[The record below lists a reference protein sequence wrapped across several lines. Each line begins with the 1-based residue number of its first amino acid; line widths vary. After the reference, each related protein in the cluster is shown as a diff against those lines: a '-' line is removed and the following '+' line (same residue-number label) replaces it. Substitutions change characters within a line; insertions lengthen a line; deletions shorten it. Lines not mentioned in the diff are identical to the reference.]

1 MHAAIVKLNTLTDA
15 IGTSAQNHSS
25 LLIRGADLRIAQLVR
40 LIVILS
46 KALELGSAS
55 VNCLKNGDNT
65 QFFTTS
71 AYRVT
76 ARTYPDV
83 QSLLLLSVAFDISID
98 ELIKGDVETMEE
110 SVRKAD
116 HSLIW
121 MYAAEMLLTVIAIVA
136 LFFALDS
143 FIEKNTTS
151 GFACLLVFAAT
162 FATAL
167 GLSFAVKKEKVRNNI
182 LTYQEILAFCAGEEP
197 NRTSRY
203 NAFVRKHKSAHDML
217 LVMLSAIFGAALVV
231 VLRFIF

>member
-1 MHAAIVKLNTLTDA
+1 M
-15 IGTSAQNHSS
+15 
-25 LLIRGADLRIAQLVR
+25 
-40 LIVILS
+40 
-46 KALELGSAS
+46 
-55 VNCLKNGDNT
+55 
-65 QFFTTS
+65 
-71 AYRVT
+71 
-76 ARTYPDV
+76 
-83 QSLLLLSVAFDISID
+83 LSVAFDISID

-116 HSLIW
+116 RSLIW

-151 GFACLLVFAAT
+151 GFACLLVFATT

-167 GLSFAVKKEKVRNNI
+167 GLSFAVKKTKDRNNI

-217 LVMLSAIFGAALVV
+217 LVTLSAIFGAAFVV

>member
-1 MHAAIVKLNTLTDA
+1 M
-15 IGTSAQNHSS
+15 
-25 LLIRGADLRIAQLVR
+25 
-40 LIVILS
+40 
-46 KALELGSAS
+46 
-55 VNCLKNGDNT
+55 
-65 QFFTTS
+65 
-71 AYRVT
+71 
-76 ARTYPDV
+76 
-83 QSLLLLSVAFDISID
+83 LSVAFDISID

-151 GFACLLVFAAT
+151 GFACLFVFAAT

-167 GLSFAVKKEKVRNNI
+167 GLSFAVKKTKDRNNI

-203 NAFVRKHKSAHDML
+203 NVFVRKHKSAHDML
-217 LVMLSAIFGAALVV
+217 LVTLSAIFGAAFVV

>member
-1 MHAAIVKLNTLTDA
+1 MDA
-15 IGTSAQNHSS
+15 TEMELAGQIKKHRQ
-25 LLIRGADLRIAQLVR
+25 
-40 LIVILS
+40 
-46 KALELGSAS
+46 ALGISQEALAEKIYVSRQTIS
-55 VNCLKNGDNT
+55 NWE
-65 QFFTTS
+65 
-71 AYRVT
+71 T

-83 QSLLLLSVAFDISID
+83 QSLLLLSVAFDISI
-98 ELIKGDVETMEE
+98 VETMEE

-167 GLSFAVKKEKVRNNI
+167 GLSFAVKKAKVRNNI

-217 LVMLSAIFGAALVV
+217 LVMLSAIFGAALGV

>member
-1 MHAAIVKLNTLTDA
+1 MDA
-15 IGTSAQNHSS
+15 TEMELAGQIKKHRQ
-25 LLIRGADLRIAQLVR
+25 
-40 LIVILS
+40 
-46 KALELGSAS
+46 ALGISQEALAEKIYVSRQTIS
-55 VNCLKNGDNT
+55 NWE
-65 QFFTTS
+65 
-71 AYRVT
+71 T

-143 FIEKNTTS
+143 FIEKNAAS
-151 GFACLLVFAAT
+151 GFACLLVFLAT

-167 GLSFAVKKEKVRNNI
+167 GLSFAVNKTKVRNNI

-197 NRTSRY
+197 NRTSR
-203 NAFVRKHKSAHDML
+203 
-217 LVMLSAIFGAALVV
+217 
-231 VLRFIF
+231 

>member
-1 MHAAIVKLNTLTDA
+1 MDA
-15 IGTSAQNHSS
+15 TEMELARQIKKHRQALGISQEA
-25 LLIRGADLRIAQLVR
+25 LAERIYVSRQT
-40 LIVILS
+40 IS
-46 KALELGSAS
+46 NWETAL
-55 VNCLKNGDNT
+55 
-65 QFFTTS
+65 
-71 AYRVT
+71 
-76 ARTYPDV
+76 TYPDV

-151 GFACLLVFAAT
+151 GFACLLVFATT

-167 GLSFAVKKEKVRNNI
+167 GLSFAIKKAKVRNNI

-217 LVMLSAIFGAALVV
+217 LVTLSAIFGAALVV

>member
-1 MHAAIVKLNTLTDA
+1 MDA
-15 IGTSAQNHSS
+15 TEMELAGQIKKHRQ
-25 LLIRGADLRIAQLVR
+25 
-40 LIVILS
+40 
-46 KALELGSAS
+46 ALGISQEALAEKIYVSRQTIS
-55 VNCLKNGDNT
+55 NWE
-65 QFFTTS
+65 
-71 AYRVT
+71 T

-116 HSLIW
+116 HSLIG
-121 MYAAEMLLTVIAIVA
+121 
-136 LFFALDS
+136 
-143 FIEKNTTS
+143 KNTAS
-151 GFACLLVFAAT
+151 GFACLLVFLAT

-167 GLSFAVKKEKVRNNI
+167 GLSFAVKKTKIRNNI

-217 LVMLSAIFGAALVV
+217 LVTLSAIFGAAFVV

>member
-1 MHAAIVKLNTLTDA
+1 VDA
-15 IGTSAQNHSS
+15 TEMELARQIKKHRQ
-25 LLIRGADLRIAQLVR
+25 
-40 LIVILS
+40 
-46 KALELGSAS
+46 ALGISQEALAEKIYVSRQTIS
-55 VNCLKNGDNT
+55 NWE
-65 QFFTTS
+65 
-71 AYRVT
+71 T

-136 LFFALDS
+136 LLFAFDS
-143 FIEKNTTS
+143 FIGKNTAS
-151 GFACLLVFAAT
+151 GFACLLVFLAT

-167 GLSFAVKKEKVRNNI
+167 GLSFAVKKAKVRNNI

-217 LVMLSAIFGAALVV
+217 LVTLSAIFGAALGV